1 MGITGVPLF
10 VIGNRTLMG
19 LQSRD
24 ALADAIEEA
33 EAGIYFQ
40 NRP

>member
-19 LQSRD
+19 LQSK
-24 ALADAIEEA
+24 DAIASAIQEA
-33 EAGIYFQ
+33 
-40 NRP
+40 RHS